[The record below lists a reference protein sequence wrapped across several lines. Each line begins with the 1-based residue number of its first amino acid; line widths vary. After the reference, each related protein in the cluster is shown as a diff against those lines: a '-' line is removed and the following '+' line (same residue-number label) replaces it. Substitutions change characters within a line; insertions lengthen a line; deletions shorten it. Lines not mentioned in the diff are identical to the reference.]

1 MNKWGSR
8 GYLDNRERKEKKEQ
22 LAPMVPQQPQEP
34 SDHLVKTAT
43 PENHGSLDLKT
54 KLVHLVSQSEALD
67 LMVQQEKT
75 AKTNCLVFLVGGL
88 QGRAVLVVEVSDTKI
103 FQKIDTVYVEKAY
116 D

>member
-1 MNKWGSR
+1 
-8 GYLDNRERKEKKEQ
+8 
-22 LAPMVPQQPQEP
+22 MVPQQLQEP

-43 PENHGSLDLKT
+43 PENQGSLDLKA

-67 LMVQQEKT
+67 LLVQQKKT

-88 QGRAVLVVEVSDTKI
+88 QGRAALVVEVSDTKI